1 MGNFKTCPLNRIKG
15 QKEKKEARNKRR
27 KKMEKQ
33 HSSSVEKI
41 KPIHLLAKNTFE
53 HSGATISS
61 RKKCARDESHTAR
74 LVSKKL
80 VPSTRCYRHRQG
92 TFVECQSRTTRTPA
106 GVAGGR
112 RWIRNMSVVLHEVT
126 WLMTKY
132 CVYFEILQTIFPK
145 GCFNT
150 SMHFLPSMQPLKIQ
164 EINQPIKG
172 NTLVRFL
179 TRSML
184 RRTRRRMDLDP
195 EGD

>member
-1 MGNFKTCPLNRIKG
+1 M
-15 QKEKKEARNKRR
+15 
-27 KKMEKQ
+27 
-33 HSSSVEKI
+33 

-61 RKKCARDESHTAR
+61 RGKMCTWRVSHCSFGFKK
-74 LVSKKL
+74 KKL

-112 RWIRNMSVVLHEVT
+112 RWIRNMTVVLHEVT

-145 GCFNT
+145 GCLNT
-150 SMHFLPSMQPLKIQ
+150 SMHFLPSEQPLKIQ
-164 EINQPIKG
+164 EIYQPIKG
-172 NTLVRFL
+172 TTLIRFL
-179 TRSML
+179 ARKYVEKNEKKDGSGS
-184 RRTRRRMDLDP
+184 RRRLA
-195 EGD
+195 